1 MLYNEENDYNYG
13 YSGNKKSPFQ
23 TAIKKLFKILFWT
36 FIITV
41 NALILWRI
49 FSSGEP
55 KFSKTYIWTQQ
66 AIDEYKASEDD
77 FKVYNISKKAT
88 ITEDIT
94 GNGSFSVMSTYYT
107 PSAKQVQF
115 TLCYNNSTLKYLKER
130 YNLSETPKGEVFVCT
145 LTDNNGHMYTE
156 YDFLTHSKNLY
167 NYRRIVFPD
176 IETEGLTSLTLKIY
190 YAQDVLY
197 SVPYAKVDIFNIE
210 NRLKAIAKT
219 EDPELFKQD
228 DGNVFGEGDNPS
240 EQIDLKNYLDSFKM
254 EEAFKQLDL
263 SKNMFKN
270 DSPTSGLTHRIEY
283 IVNSKEG

>member
-13 YSGNKKSPFQ
+13 YDGNNKSHVWNI
-23 TAIKKLFKILFWT
+23 IKKILLILFWT

-55 KFSKTYIWTQQ
+55 DFSKKYIWTQQ
-66 AIDEYKASEDD
+66 AIDKYNSAKED

-94 GNGSFSVMSTYYT
+94 GNGSFSIMSTYYT
-107 PSAKQVQF
+107 PAANQVQF
-115 TLCYNNSTLKYLKER
+115 TLCYNNSTLKYLRER
-130 YNLSETPKGEVFVCT
+130 YNLNDTPKGEVFVCT

-176 IETEGLTSLTLKIY
+176 IDTECLTSLTLKIY

-210 NRLKAIAKT
+210 NKLEAIAKT
-219 EDPELFKQD
+219 EDPELFKHEND
-228 DGNVFGEGDNPS
+228 SVFGEGDTPS
-240 EQIDLKNYLDSFKM
+240 VQLELKNYLDSFKID
-254 EEAFKQLDL
+254 EAFRTLDL
-263 SKNMFKN
+263 TKNMFKN
-270 DSPTSGLTHRIEY
+270 NSPTEGLTHRIEY
-283 IVNSKEG
+283 IVKSKEG